1 MPGGAPPGKRHA
13 PNGAGS
19 IYKETVRAKRA
30 NGEAYEYVRWVGSV
44 TLPNGKRKR
53 VVATTQREATT
64 KLNKIKTDQANGA
77 TVTTDRQTVGDY
89 LTWWL
94 ANSLRCKP
102 TTLVTYEV
110 LIRLYL
116 VPGLGRVQIGKL
128 QPEHVETM
136 MADMVRKG
144 HSKSQANAARAI
156 LRQALNVLLER
167 RRVQFNAAA
176 IVKPYRQ
183 EREEPEPM
191 TPEEC
196 QRWLAALQDHR
207 QGALFLLAMA
217 TGLRQG
223 ELLGLRWSDVDLEHS
238 RLVVRQN
245 MQAIHDPKLGKLVP
259 MPITPKSTRGRRGV
273 PLPSFA
279 VDRLRAHQERL
290 QDWRDLAGDDWEEN
304 GLVFPTRD
312 GRPQYGSNVRVAF
325 ARAVLA
331 AGLPPMRFHN
341 LRHIYQSLLVHLGI
355 HPYVTIELMGHA
367 TSTMNLRYTHV
378 LESARV
384 DAADRLDALLRGHA

>member
-19 IYKETVRAKRA
+19 IYKETVKAKRA
-30 NGEAYEYVRWVGSV
+30 NGESYEYVRWVGSV

-116 VPGLGRVQIGKL
+116 VPGVGRVQITKL

-156 LRQALNVLLER
+156 LRQALNVLLR
-167 RRVQFNAAA
+167 RRRITFNAAA
-176 IVKPYRQ
+176 LVEAYRE
-183 EREEPEPM
+183 EREEPEPLS
-191 TPEEC
+191 PEEC
-196 QRWLAALQDHR
+196 QRWLAALTGHR
-207 QGALFLLAMA
+207 QGALFLLAMS

-223 ELLGLRWSDVDLEHS
+223 ELLGLRWEDVDLEHA
-238 RLVVRQN
+238 RLVVKQN
-245 MQAIHDPKLGKLVP
+245 MQPIRAPGGKLVP
-259 MPITPKSTRGRRGV
+259 TVITPKSARGRRGV

-279 VDRLRAHQERL
+279 VDRLREHQAYQAEQRE
-290 QDWRDLAGDDWEEN
+290 LAGPDWEEH

-312 GRPQYGSNVRVAF
+312 GRPQYSSNVRVAF
-325 ARAVLA
+325 SRAITR

-341 LRHIYQSLLVHLGI
+341 LRHVYQSLLVHLGI
-355 HPYVTIELMGHA
+355 HPYVTMELLGHA
-367 TSTMNLRYTHV
+367 DSRTNRRYSHV